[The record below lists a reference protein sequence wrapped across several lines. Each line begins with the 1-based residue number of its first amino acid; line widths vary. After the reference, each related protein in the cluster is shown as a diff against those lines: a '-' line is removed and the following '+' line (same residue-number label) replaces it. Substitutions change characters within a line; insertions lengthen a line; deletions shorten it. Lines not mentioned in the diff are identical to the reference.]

1 MVDRFL
7 AVLACACDLFPK
19 VGRSSAV
26 TVHAVSAR
34 RAYIHIAVNTRHVIG
49 CHLVTRGTCQSMM
62 ASKRMVKAIAP
73 ADISC
78 RWSNPTMVRLAA
90 IRVNGLVCAC
100 TGQMKACG
108 QLKWRKPCKC
118 HVLRNLQAVC
128 EIGAGYFESAAL
140 TKMAAFVSR
149 CCRCARTSMM

>member
-19 VGRSSAV
+19 VGRSSAM

-49 CHLVTRGTCQSMM
+49 CHSVTRGTCQSIM
-62 ASKRMVKAIAP
+62 ASKKVVEALAT

-78 RWSNPTMVRLAA
+78 AD
-90 IRVNGLVCAC
+90 GLVD
-100 TGQMKACG
+100 G
-108 QLKWRKPCKC
+108 
-118 HVLRNLQAVC
+118 
-128 EIGAGYFESAAL
+128 L
-140 TKMAAFVSR
+140 TQQWFGSQRSV
-149 CCRCARTSMM
+149 